1 MSGFVKTDFQPGD
14 RVLIDWYGTEKSGT
28 FVKYDPDPRHACS
41 EDHITHP
48 GCRIAFFRAD
58 DVDREQ
64 TLWEDKLSP
73 LTQDPRQKE
82 VDRLQ
87 FQIRSKRE
95 EIICLEREIG
105 SREERMALARKDIQ
119 ARPFQPENVGV

>member
-1 MSGFVKTDFQPGD
+1 MSGFVKTDLEPGD

-28 FVKYDPDPRHACS
+28 FVKYGDPRHACP
-41 EDHITHP
+41 DTHISHP
-48 GCRIAFFRAD
+48 GMRIAHFRAD
-58 DVDREQ
+58 DEAREQ
-64 TLWEDKLSP
+64 TLWEEKLSP
-73 LTQDPRQKE
+73 LTHDPREKE

-105 SREERMALARKDIQ
+105 SREERVALIRKDIK
-119 ARPFQPENVGV
+119 AHPFQSENVGV